1 MTMDRAARRLVA
13 GGLAALTLAACAP
26 PAAPTRVA
34 GAGAAPMVVEI
45 HRSPTCTCCHGHAEH
60 LRMHQVVVKEVERED
75 LAEFKAE
82 IGVPAD
88 MQSCHTTLVDGYF
101 VEGHVPIEAI
111 RHLLET
117 RPDIDG
123 ITLPGMPAGSPG
135 MGGDKSEPW
144 VIFGVDGQQTE
155 EFLTL

>member
-1 MTMDRAARRLVA
+1 MKRLAVA
-13 GGLAALTLAACAP
+13 GLAALTLAACGP
-26 PAAPTRVA
+26 QAAPTQPNS
-34 GAGAAPMVVEI
+34 AAPVVAEI

-60 LRMHQVVVKEVERED
+60 LRMNQVVVKEVERDD
-75 LAEFKAE
+75 LPDFKAE
-82 IGVPAD
+82 VGVPAD
-88 MQSCHTTLVDGYF
+88 MQSCHTTIVDGYF
-101 VEGHVPIEAI
+101 VEGHVPVEAI

-135 MGGDKSEPW
+135 MGGEKDEPW
-144 VIFGVDGQQTE
+144 VIYGVTDGETE